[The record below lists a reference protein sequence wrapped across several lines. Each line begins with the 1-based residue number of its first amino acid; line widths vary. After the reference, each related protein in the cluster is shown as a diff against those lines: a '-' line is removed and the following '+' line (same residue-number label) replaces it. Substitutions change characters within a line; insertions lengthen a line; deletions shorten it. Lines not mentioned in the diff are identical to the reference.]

1 MKPAEPIPGDVLVL
15 APSALPPTQGTIR
28 RALRKYWR
36 IFRASLIERMV
47 YRADFLL
54 GTTLRFLPVITTI
67 LLWEAIFTGSGKD
80 QLAGFSRRQMIGY
93 LLLIHISRTF
103 SSMPG
108 LAAGIARDI
117 REGTLKKYLLQPI
130 HMIAYLV
137 TYRMAH
143 KAAYIA
149 TAFVPYAVFFFLCRD
164 YLPGWPD
171 GSTLLVYLVSLLL
184 AFLIGFF
191 FEASI
196 GMIGFWFLEVSSFLY
211 VVNTLSYF
219 VSGQMFPLDLLPPFW
234 ASVLKALP
242 FQYMAYFPTTVI
254 LGRVHGTDL
263 WTGLAAEFVWAVVF
277 VALACGL
284 YRLGLR
290 RYSAYGG

>member
-1 MKPAEPIPGDVLVL
+1 
-15 APSALPPTQGTIR
+15 
-28 RALRKYWR
+28 
-36 IFRASLIERMV
+36 
-47 YRADFLL
+47 
-54 GTTLRFLPVITTI
+54 
-67 LLWEAIFTGSGKD
+67 
-80 QLAGFSRRQMIGY
+80 
-93 LLLIHISRTF
+93 
-103 SSMPG
+103 
-108 LAAGIARDI
+108 
-117 REGTLKKYLLQPI
+117 
-130 HMIAYLV
+130 MIAYLV